1 MGRGNK
7 MDRKEELM
15 KRTINLA
22 ISTIK
27 KGNTPFGA
35 IVVKDG
41 EIIAEAVNE
50 TTSSTDPTAHAELL
64 AIRKAA
70 KKLGR
75 NDLSDCELYASG
87 EPCTMCLSAIYYT
100 GIKKVYVAYFQEEAN
115 QYGLGNPYVREQ
127 IKLSNEERDL
137 KYIPLLPKDVEHPY
151 ERWKE
156 NN

>member
-1 MGRGNK
+1 MNRN
-7 MDRKEELM
+7 EELM
-15 KRTINLA
+15 KRTIQLA
-22 ISTIK
+22 ISTIE

-35 IVVKDG
+35 IVTKDG
-41 EIIAEAVNE
+41 KIVAEAVNE
-50 TTSSTDPTAHAELL
+50 TTSSTDPTAHAELV

-100 GIKKVYVAYFQEEAN
+100 GIKKVYVAYFQEEATA
-115 QYGLGNPYVREQ
+115 YGLGNPYVRKQ
-127 IKLSNEERDL
+127 IALSNEERDI
-137 KYIPLLPKDVEHPY
+137 KYIPLLPENIEHPY
-151 ERWKE
+151 KLWEE